1 MNINNIKGMFG
12 DAVSNEVRTL
22 ELRVGQ
28 VVRGVVLQQFPNNEA
43 TVSINGVQVRAK
55 LEIPLMEGQASLLQ
69 VQPDS
74 KNGQIHLKQVDP
86 AALGMQ
92 DPMKDILKALNLPDK
107 SWAQDIIK
115 DLRREGFALN
125 KETAAAFQRAAQL
138 QLPGVSQ
145 EQWMNAAAAAFKR
158 GLPMTE
164 ATISAMHQLQSGT
177 PIHSLISQLHGQLAQ
192 MLQQGGN
199 GQSQQLLTQ
208 LMAQLEQGAELL
220 RLLSGTTTGSNSS
233 MQQQAQANSLPQAA
247 PGAATA
253 NPLAQ
258 AAATLASQAAN
269 AGSSQPNQTVQAT
282 VPAPLQ
288 QGGAHQPAAGA
299 ASSAAASQA
308 ATAQGSQ
315 GAASSS
321 LLPQL
326 MKWLG
331 VSHEALFAKHMLSG
345 SPAAGTSAT
354 QSNGSTALQQSAQ
367 PLPSD
372 AAAQAQ
378 ANSAAAARSAAQGGQ
393 PQPAMPAANQA
404 AQQSVLPQSQATTA
418 NIGGGT
424 AAQSIASNIQA
435 TPQQAAFAQQL
446 ADGAAQTGTTT
457 NSSPTTAAAPA
468 QGQAQPAQGQAQGQ
482 AQPAQGQAG
491 PSLPA
496 AVATATSQPALSAVA
511 DGSHTQLQSHAASQ
525 QHSVQE
531 SLKASIIQLLQAAD
545 VAGQVKETAQQLLHA
560 ITGQQL
566 MLSPE
571 RNHSVF
577 SHVTLFIPIHDG
589 EKGQTASVHVQTR
602 RNRKGE
608 LDSDNC
614 RIVFDLQMKT
624 LGPTLVDMNIV
635 NKIVSL
641 NLWNDHPAIA
651 PILDTLKPEVQ
662 EALNSHGY
670 MLSSVRAS
678 AIPLKEEESAKLEEG
693 KAVIIPPDIEQLN
706 STRYKGVDFKI

>member
-74 KNGQIHLKQVDP
+74 KSGQIHLKQVDP

-92 DPMKDILKALNLPDK
+92 DPMKDILKGLNLPDK

-138 QLPGVSQ
+138 QPPGVSQ

-177 PIHSLISQLHGQLAQ
+177 PIHSLISQLHGQLTQ

-233 MQQQAQANSLPQAA
+233 MPQQAQANSLPQTAHGT
-247 PGAATA
+247 PTA

-258 AAATLASQAAN
+258 GAATGASQAVN
-269 AGSSQPNQTVQAT
+269 AGSSQPNQAVQAT

-288 QGGAHQPAAGA
+288 QGGAQAAGA

-321 LLPQL
+321 QLLPQL

-331 VSHEALFAKHMLSG
+331 VNHEALFAKHMLSG
-345 SPAAGTSAT
+345 PAAAGTPAT
-354 QSNGSTALQQSAQ
+354 QSNGSTALQQPAQ
-367 PLPSD
+367 PLTSD
-372 AAAQAQ
+372 AAAQA
-378 ANSAAAARSAAQGGQ
+378 NSAARAAAQGGQ
-393 PQPAMPAANQA
+393 PQPSMTAANQA
-404 AQQSVLPQSQATTA
+404 AQQSVLPQSQAVA
-418 NIGGGT
+418 SNNGGGA
-424 AAQSIASNIQA
+424 AAQSIASNSQA

-446 ADGAAQTGTTT
+446 AEGAAQTGTTT
-457 NSSPTTAAAPA
+457 NSAPTTAAAPA
-468 QGQAQPAQGQAQGQ
+468 QGQAA
-482 AQPAQGQAG
+482 

-496 AVATATSQPALSAVA
+496 ALATAPPQPALSAVA
-511 DGSHTQLQSHAASQ
+511 DGMHAQPQSHAASQ
-525 QHSVQE
+525 QHGVQE
-531 SLKASIIQLLQAAD
+531 SLKASIIQLLQASD
-545 VAGQVKETAQQLLHA
+545 VTGHVKETAQQLLHA

-577 SHVTLFIPIHDG
+577 SHVTLYIPIHDG
-589 EKGQTASVHVQTR
+589 GKGQTASVHVQTR

-662 EALNSHGY
+662 EALHSHGY